1 MDAGVRM
8 SSRRMDAVCAAA
20 GRMIAGV
27 ISWRPATGRPAT
39 GRPAAG
45 RAAAACARSAGARV
59 HTMGNAAIL
68 ASMLAGIA
76 PAPVH
81 AAPEEH
87 VVVIENMR
95 FAPEQLTVQAGDRI
109 TWVNKDLV
117 PHTASATQGGFDSQN
132 IAPGA
137 SWTYTAGAA
146 GSYTYACRYHPGMTA
161 TLVIR

>member
-1 MDAGVRM
+1 MDAGPRM
-8 SSRRMDAVCAAA
+8 SSRR
-20 GRMIAGV
+20 
-27 ISWRPATGRPAT
+27 
-39 GRPAAG
+39 
-45 RAAAACARSAGARV
+45 V
-59 HTMGNAAIL
+59 HAMANAAIL

-81 AAPEEH
+81 AAPQEH
-87 VVVIENMR
+87 VVVIEDMR
-95 FAPEQLTVQAGDRI
+95 FTPAQLTVQAGDRI
-109 TWVNKDLV
+109 TWVNKDMV

-132 IAPGA
+132 IAAGA